1 MTQTQSSQTSGLK
14 GTVTVPGDKSISH
27 RTLMLGSQAVGT
39 TEIEGLLEGE
49 DVIHTADA
57 LRQLGVGIE
66 RISSSKW
73 KVHGVGTGGLTQSK
87 DVLYM
92 GNSGTSTRLLM
103 GLISSYGFNS
113 KFDGDASL
121 RKRPMKRAT
130 APLAKIGAN
139 FETSE
144 GDRLPLT
151 VIGAQRPAPVEYTLP
166 VASAQVKSALML
178 AALNIPGITTI
189 IEPIPTRDHTER
201 MMKFMGL
208 ELEENTDSQG
218 VKTIRIKG
226 QPELKPF
233 KITVPGDPSSAA
245 FLVVAALITE
255 GSDVTITNICMNVT
269 RTGLF
274 TTLIEMGGNIEIFN
288 KRDVAGEPVADL
300 RVRSSKLKGIT
311 VPASRAPSMID
322 EYPVLSVAASVASGE
337 TRMDG
342 LEELRVKESDRLQAV
357 SDGLTANGVKNRI
370 EGDSLIVTGGKVAGG
385 GLVKTYMDH
394 RIAMSFLVLGMVS
407 EKPVAVDDVAMIAT
421 SFPNFMDLMKQIGA
435 KFGHHHSH

>member
-1 MTQTQSSQTSGLK
+1 MTTQSSKAGALK
-14 GTVTVPGDKSISH
+14 GSVTVPGDKSISH
-27 RTLMLGSQAVGT
+27 RTLMLGSQAIGT
-39 TEIEGLLEGE
+39 TEIDGLLEGE

-87 DVLYM
+87 DTLYM

-103 GLISSYGFNS
+103 GLISSYPFNS

-151 VIGAQRPAPVEYTLP
+151 VIGTDRPTPIEYTLP

-208 ELEENTDSQG
+208 ELDEKTDDKG

-226 QPELKPF
+226 QPKLKPF

-255 GSDVTITNICMNVT
+255 DSDVTIANICMNKT

-274 TTLIEMGGNIEIFN
+274 DTLIEMGGNIEIFN
-288 KRDVAGEPVADL
+288 ERYVAGEPVADL
-300 RVRSSKLKGIT
+300 RVRSSKLKGII

-370 EGDSLIVTGGKVAGG
+370 EGDSLIVTGGKIAGG

-394 RIAMSFLVLGMVS
+394 RIAMSFLVMGMVS
-407 EKPVAVDDVAMIAT
+407 EKPVSVDDVAMIAT

-435 KFGHHHSH
+435 RFGHDHRD